1 MAQSPWI
8 ETSFFK
14 KECKLFSPSGRD
26 SYRCGCGRS
35 QALHRMSK
43 QHKTKEPWSPKAN
56 TIQLPTDA
64 YGRIEFQGGGHG
76 NKAQFLRLSDETPNE
91 MIYKLLSKTYKL
103 DIPNLVISIRGG
115 FRNFDLQP
123 KLKLVLC
130 RGLKKAAKT
139 TGAWVITTGINSG
152 VTLHCGDALDNHS
165 VKLRGRVVTIGIAPW
180 GVLNKKESLI
190 GKGVS
195 TPYHTVSCPPSKGVK
210 LNSHHTHF
218 LLVDNG
224 TIGQFG
230 TEIALRCQ
238 FEQYMSKQKL
248 PSGRMLPVIAVVI
261 EGGVN
266 TIHTIRKHVTSNPP
280 IPVVVFDGTGRAAD
294 LLAFAY
300 KYTSEG
306 SIDSTIANQLIDTLV
321 HTFHLVTEEAHS
333 LLKEII
339 ECVKNKELVTVFCL
353 SEGEEELDL
362 AILTALLK
370 AQQHAFTDQLSL
382 AMAWD
387 RVDIAKTQVFVYGR
401 EWPESALEQAMQD
414 ALMADRVEFVRLL
427 KDNGVNMHKFLTVR
441 RLEDLYNLK
450 QRQSSSLRYLL
461 KEIRKIDIGVN
472 RCTLHDIGVVVE
484 KLMGGSYRSAYTK
497 KKFRNLYHPN
507 MKKGFSFG
515 NDLDK
520 EGESSVKY
528 SETFNYPFNELLAW
542 AVLMKRHKMAIFMW
556 QQDEEGMAKA
566 LVASK
571 LYKGMARIANDVHL
585 DTEIGEELRKYS
597 TEFQNLAFDLLD
609 QCYRQDDDFTMQLL
623 TVQLKNWSNQTCLSI
638 AAIGNHREFTAHICC
653 QLLLNDLW
661 LGGLQLRK
669 YMNFKVLCAIFIPPT
684 LLALTFKTKEELQLQ
699 PQTLEE
705 FIQEQK
711 DETTS
716 ATSRNNVNEEEDE
729 QDFNHIPL
737 RSQRNELS
745 SSRFKPLV
753 ACTSHNLSQ
762 HRSLRLGKKVYEF
775 YNAPITKFWT
785 QTLTFILFMGLYSYI
800 VLIPT
805 PVKPSLYEWIVVL
818 YIVTF
823 AAEQIREFVTS
834 EPSKV
839 LQKVE
844 VWYEDYWNIHDSVAI
859 LLFLLGF
866 GFRMNKP
873 TLQVGRVIYSADVVF
888 WYLKFLDILSIN
900 IYLGPFVTMMGKMMR
915 DMAYFIVL
923 LLLIMLS
930 FGVVRQSITHQ
941 NMEPS
946 WAMLRNIFHE
956 PYWMIYGEVYAS
968 DINPCGD
975 EPDPSKCVPGH
986 WVVPSAMALYCIV
999 ANILLINLL
1008 IATFN
1013 NTYARIRNISDV
1025 VWKFQRYRLIMEYEQ
1040 KSILVPP
1047 FVILQHVFL
1056 FLRTLLHCCCRDT
1069 RPSRDK
1075 GLKLFLPDE
1084 DIQLLNDFEEECME
1098 LYFRSKEARIK
1109 SSNEQ
1114 RLNATYER
1122 VENVEL
1128 KLDEIIAKENLIKVY
1143 LNSLD
1148 TRLNLL
1154 ESVCFQTVH
1163 SVRYLQHLLTA
1174 MSMSES
1180 RDSISETE
1188 KRSND
1193 DSPTKPTV
1201 QRRMT
1206 LSDTIL
1212 TPPST
1217 ASSKEALAYLWEPS
1231 GGFLPLKGT
1240 MDSKQDSLGSSSTR
1254 KTSVD
1259 KDKLELP
1266 ISEVNE
1272 FEGERALK
1280 SLAEA
1285 TPVSSVRDD
1294 ISPMSS
1300 IWTKAKKKVKSSQQ
1314 RLSTFE
1320 KYATMIAPTISMAIS
1335 PDTEAGPIKR
1345 QMGFEEPIQLKVPS
1359 KLGALSRIE
1368 SESNLSMYSESGLT
1382 KTSIRQPTPYR
1393 AAPAYS
1399 TITDHI
1405 DTREVDIQ
1413 ERLDQSRALAFEY
1426 WTMTDGAT
1434 NNQVH
1439 SSLSPA
1445 INHTNMYNVN
1455 LPERSPTPLNIPTPS
1470 SETNSDFDPIKVDA
1484 KEDDTDD
1491 GITFLAT
1498 SQNDEQCD
1506 EAETRC

>member
-1 MAQSPWI
+1 M
-8 ETSFFK
+8 
-14 KECKLFSPSGRD
+14 
-26 SYRCGCGRS
+26 
-35 QALHRMSK
+35 
-43 QHKTKEPWSPKAN
+43 
-56 TIQLPTDA
+56 
-64 YGRIEFQGGGHG
+64 EFQGGGHG
-76 NKAQFLRLSDETPNE
+76 NKAQFLRLSDETPSE
-91 MIYKLLSKTYKL
+91 TIYKLLSKTYKL

-139 TGAWVITTGINSG
+139 TGAWIITTGINSG
-152 VTLHCGDALDNHS
+152 VTLHCGEALDNHS
-165 VKLRGRVVTIGIAPW
+165 VKMRGRVVTIGIAPW
-180 GVLNKKESLI
+180 GILNKKEALI

-224 TIGQFG
+224 TMGQFG
-230 TEIALRCQ
+230 TEIALRCK
-238 FEQYMSKQKL
+238 FEQYMSQQRL

-266 TIHTIRKHVTSNPP
+266 TIHTIRKHVNSNPP

-294 LLAFAY
+294 ILAFAY
-300 KYTSEG
+300 KYTNEG
-306 SIDSTIANQLIDTLV
+306 SMDSNIANQMIDTLV
-321 HTFHLVTEEAHS
+321 HTFHLSTEGAHN
-333 LLKEII
+333 LLKELI

-353 SEGEEELDL
+353 SDEEEELDL

-401 EWPESALEQAMQD
+401 EWPEAALEQAMQD

-441 RLEDLYNLK
+441 RLEDLYNFK
-450 QRQSSSLRYLL
+450 HGPSSSMRYLL
-461 KEIRKIDIGVN
+461 KEIRKIDSN
-472 RCTLHDIGVVVE
+472 STRCTLYDIGVIIE
-484 KLMGGSYRSAYTK
+484 KLMGGSYRSVYTK
-497 KKFRNLYHPN
+497 KKFRNLYHPS

-515 NDLDK
+515 NELDK
-520 EGESSVKY
+520 EADSSMRY
-528 SETFNYPFNELLAW
+528 SGTFSYPFNELLAW
-542 AVLMKRHKMAIFMW
+542 AVLMKRHKMALFMW
-556 QQDEEGMAKA
+556 QQDEEAMAKA

-571 LYKGMARIANDVHL
+571 LYKGMARVAEHVHL

-597 TEFQNLAFDLLD
+597 TEFQNLALDLLD

-623 TVQLKNWSNQTCLSI
+623 TVQLKNWSNQTCLSL

-669 YMNFKVLCAIFIPPT
+669 YMNFKVLFAIFLPPT

-711 DETTS
+711 DEIGS
-716 ATSRNNVNEEEDE
+716 SNSIQDLNADEEQ
-729 QDFNHIPL
+729 QDGNHL
-737 RSQRNELS
+737 EMKNQENGAASG
-745 SSRFKPLV
+745 RFQPLV
-753 ACTSHNLSQ
+753 SSPRNIPSQ
-762 HRSLRLGKKVYEF
+762 HRSLRVGKKIYEF

-785 QTLTFILFMGLYSYI
+785 QTLTFIMFMGLYSYI
-800 VLIPT
+800 VLVPT
-805 PVKPSLYEWIVVL
+805 PEKPSLNEWIVVV

-839 LQKVE
+839 FQKVE
-844 VWYEDYWNIHDSVAI
+844 VWYEDYWNIHDTVAI
-859 LLFLLGF
+859 LLFLMGF
-866 GFRMNKP
+866 GFRMNLP
-873 TLQVGRVIYSADVVF
+873 TLQAGRVIYSVDIVF

-946 WAMLRNIFHE
+946 WYMLRNIFHE
-956 PYWMIYGEVYAS
+956 PYWMIYGEVYAPE
-968 DINPCGD
+968 INPCGD
-975 EPDPSKCVPGH
+975 APDPTRCVPGH

-1013 NTYARIRNISDV
+1013 NTYARIRSISDV

-1040 KSILVPP
+1040 KSMMVPP
-1047 FVILQHVFL
+1047 FVIFQHLFL
-1056 FLRTLLHCCCRDT
+1056 FLRAFIYCCCRNP

-1075 GLKLFLPDE
+1075 GLKLFLPEE
-1084 DIQLLNDFEEECME
+1084 DIRILNDFEEECME
-1098 LYFRSKEARIK
+1098 LYFRSKEAQVK
-1109 SSNEQ
+1109 TSSEQ
-1114 RLNATYER
+1114 RLKVTSER

-1128 KLDEIIAKENLIKVY
+1128 KLDEIIAKENLIKVN

-1148 TRLNLL
+1148 TRLNAL

-1174 MSMSES
+1174 ISVDLSES
-1180 RDSISETE
+1180 RDSVSEAE
-1188 KRSND
+1188 KKSND
-1193 DSPTKPTV
+1193 DSPTKPS
-1201 QRRMT
+1201 QRKMA
-1206 LSDTIL
+1206 LSETIL
-1212 TPPST
+1212 TPTST
-1217 ASSKEALAYLWEPS
+1217 ASSKEALTYLWEQSVNYVPI
-1231 GGFLPLKGT
+1231 KGNV
-1240 MDSKQDSLGSSSTR
+1240 DSRQDSLGNSA
-1254 KTSVD
+1254 KKPSVE
-1259 KDKLELP
+1259 KDKLQLP
-1266 ISEVNE
+1266 VSEVSE
-1272 FEGERALK
+1272 FEGERILTPVVE
-1280 SLAEA
+1280 S
-1285 TPVSSVRDD
+1285 TPVSSGRENLSLIGLTGVR
-1294 ISPMSS
+1294 S
-1300 IWTKAKKKVKSSQQ
+1300 KAKKKVKASQE

-1320 KYATMIAPTISMAIS
+1320 RYASMNPPSKAAVAS
-1335 PDTEAGPIKR
+1335 QDTEAGPIKR
-1345 QMGFEEPIQLKVPS
+1345 QMGFEEPVHLRVPT
-1359 KLGALSRIE
+1359 KRNGLSHIE
-1368 SESNLSMYSESGLT
+1368 SESNLSIYSESGLT
-1382 KTSIRQPTPYR
+1382 KTSIRQSTPYR

-1405 DTREVDIQ
+1405 DTREVDSQ
-1413 ERLDQSRALAFEY
+1413 AMLDQSHAISFGY
-1426 WTMTDGAT
+1426 WTMTDGAGT
-1434 NNQVH
+1434 SSPYVH
-1439 SSLSPA
+1439 SLSPN
-1445 INHTNMYNVN
+1445 INSTNMYSVN
-1455 LPERSPTPLNIPTPS
+1455 QLERCPTPLNIPTPS
-1470 SETNSDFDPIKVDA
+1470 SETNSEFDPVRNDGNL
-1484 KEDDTDD
+1484 DDNDE
-1491 GITFLAT
+1491 GIMFLANP
-1498 SQNDEQCD
+1498 QNDVSPD